1 MNNKRQT
8 IWLVSMLS
16 LMVILSAYYLFT
28 EDVSTPTTDNASGIT
43 EQTSQTDATKAS
55 GDGWEISEVDTLTGD
70 ASGATKD
77 DGTIAAGDTS
87 AGLSEEDEA
96 VLKDMNNLKGA
107 QLLDQIQLNRREKVD
122 KDADDLM
129 AIVGDTK
136 NHSPEEAQQASEQL
150 RRLEDADERITGLEN
165 KLLLDFEN
173 AVVEE
178 VDVNNYKVIVLS
190 DKLEKK
196 QAVGIVDMATKELNV
211 SPDHISVQVVQQ

>member
-28 EDVSTPTTDNASGIT
+28 EDVTPTTDNASGIT
-43 EQTSQTDATKAS
+43 EQASQTDATKAS
-55 GDGWEISEVDTLTGD
+55 GEGYEITEVDTLTGD
-70 ASGATKD
+70 ESSSAKD
-77 DGTIAAGDTS
+77 DGTVVSNDSS

-107 QLLDQIQLNRREKVD
+107 ELLDQIQLNRREKVD

-129 AIVGDTK
+129 SIVGDTK

-165 KLLLDFEN
+165 KLLLDFDN

-190 DKLEKK
+190 TKLEKK
-196 QAVGIVDMATKELNV
+196 QAVGILDLATKELNV
-211 SPDHISVQVVQQ
+211 SPDHVSVQVVQQ